1 MPMTLLWKWS
11 MRYCKL
17 LAWSGARE
25 LYLDFY
31 MQKYNIKNKNF
42 VKKEY

>member
-11 MRYCKL
+11 MRYCKQL
-17 LAWSGARE
+17 PQRDARE

-31 MQKYNIKNKNF
+31 MQRYNIKTKTL
-42 VKKEY
+42 